1 MSRED
6 KLEAE
11 KIGDPHYVMA
21 KYLFKLSPETTWKE
35 KHVPLNLEL

>member
-11 KIGDPHYVMA
+11 KNGDPRYVMA
-21 KYLFKLSPETTWKE
+21 KYLFKLSPEITWKE
-35 KHVPLNLEL
+35 KHVPLNLEF